1 MHESLTTSSLLT
13 LLKQESSLEVS
24 TCGGPQKAIK
34 GTPWHP
40 IDTIESWYEMT
51 NEFGSLHTLDRI
63 KKYHHHSNITTSNTT
78 ITRATPPHNPPCS

>member
-24 TCGGPQKAIK
+24 TCGEPQDTIK

-40 IDTIESWYEMT
+40 FDTIESWYEMT
-51 NEFGSLHTLDRI
+51 NEFGPYHTLV
-63 KKYHHHSNITTSNTT
+63 
-78 ITRATPPHNPPCS
+78 RA